1 MLNFTFD
8 HAWLVTLSLVAIA
21 LLLGLLFLIRVAHK
35 HGQSSQ
41 QNAISETVAVL
52 MPVKTL
58 KHSFRQA
65 IGLIESSLTQRSER
79 YKLTWTLIVNGGGS
93 QGLPL
98 SASGLQ
104 SAFGAENS
112 SVSSK
117 DGIGWGFF
125 DKGIAVQV
133 KSDQLGDESSQDS
146 HGVWDELL
154 SLCQSYRPDRPLDA
168 IVYSLPASVL
178 LQSSAESK
186 YAIME
191 SAKKFNKLLWLAQNR
206 FALQFPLYV
215 VIDGCEAIPG
225 FAGFASSLP
234 TQMRRSILGWSSP
247 FELSAPYQ
255 DRWVDQGMGEIISIT
270 ADACMELSAIDV
282 LQKDSSN
289 YFLLPSEIK
298 KLSEGLHVFM
308 DELMRPSAYHD
319 PFMLRG
325 FYLTGDCSD
334 AAQLL
339 QGTQA
344 LSMLSGAPNEF
355 QIRPAVE
362 PAFLRDLFEKKIFA
376 ENGLVRASRTQK
388 LRQSTMHVAVRWGTG
403 AFISLWLVW
412 LGLGTIKIH
421 YFAGELVAV
430 IDKFNQEATNALRR
444 SKDETID
451 LELSKERAI
460 ETLKLLDSL
469 NTGALWAF
477 PMPGSWSSIDDL
489 NHRVQKRIAEGFAKT
504 AFNPIRL
511 SLNAAVAEMT
521 GATIDPSNGA
531 LVNSSNCA
539 LPKTWIER
547 ISTAGSR
554 PVDPD
559 EQIEFF
565 MLEQYVRRAAELQ
578 RVIASLMRLTDKT
591 AAASGEDLRLVVKA
605 LMGVELNGNINQIA
619 NIFRNSVS
627 SGGLIDHNS
636 LQQASTC
643 AFGQMYDAFL
653 EGALQKNSL
662 LSYESSYSELIAQ
675 VSVEATS
682 AFDGTLGYQAWNEFS
697 EQLKSQSAFLQ
708 PGKGIW
714 IQRRTPE
721 FGVNYDKLMQTVRG
735 VDLLGSAA
743 VDAAQ
748 KRLNTSF
755 TKFLDKWDNINH
767 ENAGSMVG
775 KLDWIEKESQWDFNA
790 DRQALMENMSKM
802 LALPYV
808 KNNFPRK
815 LPEAP
820 SNSAVIWDRQR
831 LDQALSY
838 ADVKRTLEG
847 ELLQKFPASLREQ
860 ATRFVYGALASKVLE
875 STSQAMSVTIRPINQ
890 VSLQEAEQAKLSK
903 LISLLTDLGASD
915 AVVALRGM
923 ISKELIA
930 RLMVLDDSFNQ
941 AFVFMPKE
949 VDFKNWNGS
958 GNPLLVA
965 FDSPDAS
972 GLAAYVAQQIS
983 YIENTSREAE
993 TLLQTLNVL
1002 QPNHPLVI
1010 KWNAMTAEVSR
1021 FKIKSPISTL
1031 SVLTQ
1036 FILNAGTE
1044 FELNN
1049 CLERIQKISTGRRS
1063 FDYFS
1068 DRLQSLQTGLTQ
1080 RCIALKENDRK
1091 ESWNRFANLFNRDL
1105 ANRVPFK
1112 SLAMPPQVSQ
1122 SGLSPR
1128 FELISADVDDV
1139 SAVLTSFDKA
1149 YKSLGDTNANGLSAK
1164 PLNTPVSV
1172 KKFEEQFIKVRQ
1184 LFAPLYPAEQT
1195 LVSGYDLTVDFRS
1208 NQAEEKE
1215 GGRIIEWVLSSGN
1228 QMLRSRD
1235 SNAKSLFWEPG
1246 TPISLSLR
1254 VAKDSPLK
1262 PKSDPNQ
1269 AYISVEDKTVT
1280 YRFTDVWAL
1289 FSFISAHR
1297 EPDRYSRGES
1307 RMQLLRFEFVLTPV
1321 SDTAKQTDSEIPA
1334 KVFMRIGLSAFGKKT
1349 LLAWPSVFPSK
1360 APDWASP

>member
-1 MLNFTFD
+1 MLNFIFEN
-8 HAWLVTLSLVAIA
+8 AWLITWSVVAIA
-21 LLLGLLFLIRVAHK
+21 LLLGLFFLLKVAHK
-35 HGQSSQ
+35 HGLPSQ
-41 QNAISETVAVL
+41 QSVKAASAAVL

-65 IGLIESSLTQRSER
+65 VGLIESGLAQRSER
-79 YKLTWTLIVNGGGS
+79 YNLSWTLVVNGGGS
-93 QGLPL
+93 HGLPL
-98 SASGLQ
+98 TASGLQ
-104 SAFGAENS
+104 SALGTDTS

-125 DKGIAVQV
+125 DKGIAVQL
-133 KSDQLGDESSQDS
+133 KSDQLGDQSNPDS
-146 HGVWDELL
+146 HGIWDELL
-154 SLCQSYRPDRPLDA
+154 SLCRAYRPDRPFDA
-168 IVYSLPASVL
+168 IVYSLPASLL
-178 LQSSAESK
+178 LQSNAENKSA
-186 YAIME
+186 ITDL
-191 SAKKFNKLLWLAQNR
+191 AKKLNKSLWLAQNR

-234 TQMRRSILGWSSP
+234 SPLRRSILGWSSP

-255 DRWVDQGMGEIISIT
+255 DRWIDQGMDEIISMS
-270 ADACMELSAIDV
+270 ADACMELSAIEV
-282 LQKDSSN
+282 AQKDSSD
-289 YFLLPSEIK
+289 YFLLPSEIN
-298 KLSEGLHVFM
+298 KLREGLHVFM

-339 QGTQA
+339 QGTHA
-344 LSMLSGAPNEF
+344 LPMPSGMPNEF

-388 LRQSTMHVAVRWGTG
+388 LRHPTVHAAVKWGTG
-403 AFISLWLVW
+403 AFISIWL
-412 LGLGTIKIH
+412 LGLGLGAIKIN
-421 YFAGELVAV
+421 YFAGELVGV
-430 IDKFNQEATNALRR
+430 IEQFNQEATNTLRR
-444 SKDETID
+444 SKDENVD
-451 LELSKERAI
+451 LELSKERALN
-460 ETLKLLDSL
+460 TLKLLDSL
-469 NTGALWAF
+469 NTGSLWALT
-477 PMPGSWSSIDDL
+477 MPGSWSSIDDL

-504 AFNPIRL
+504 AFDPIRL

-531 LVNSSNCA
+531 LVYSANCS

-547 ISTAGSR
+547 IASVGSR

-559 EQIEFF
+559 EQVEFV
-565 MLEQYVRRAAELQ
+565 MLEQYVRRAEELQ
-578 RVIASLMRLTDKT
+578 RVIASLMRLTEKSSP
-591 AAASGEDLRLVVKA
+591 ASGEDLRLVVKV
-605 LMGVELNGNINQIA
+605 LMGVELNGNTNQIA
-619 NIFRNSVS
+619 NIFRNSVA
-627 SGGLIDHNS
+627 SGGLIDRNS

-653 EGALQKNSL
+653 EGALQKNSML
-662 LSYESSYSELIAQ
+662 IVEARYSELIAQ
-675 VSVEATS
+675 VSIEATS

-714 IQRRTPE
+714 IQRRAPQ
-721 FGVNYDKLMQTVRG
+721 FGVNYDKLMQTARG

-755 TKFLDKWDNINH
+755 TKFLDQWDNINH

-775 KLDWIEKESQWDFNA
+775 KLEWIEKESQWDFNA
-790 DRQALMENMSKM
+790 DRQALMESMSKM

-815 LPEAP
+815 LADVP
-820 SNSAVIWDRQR
+820 SNSAVSWDRQR
-831 LDQALSY
+831 LDQALTY
-838 ADVKRTLEG
+838 ADVKRSLEG
-847 ELLQKFPASLREQ
+847 DLLQKFPASLREQ
-860 ATRFVYGALASKVLE
+860 ASRFVYGALASKVLE

-890 VSLQEAEQAKLSK
+890 VSLQEAEQARLSK
-903 LISLLTDLGASD
+903 LVSLLTDLGASE
-915 AVVALRGM
+915 AVSSLRGM
-923 ISKELIA
+923 ISRDVIA
-930 RLMVLDDSFNQ
+930 RLKVLDDSFNQ
-941 AFVFMPKE
+941 AFILMPKE

-958 GNPLLVA
+958 GNPVLAA
-965 FDSPDAS
+965 FDTPDAS

-983 YIENTSREAE
+983 YIENTAKEAE
-993 TLLQTLNVL
+993 PLLQTLTNL

-1010 KWNAMTAEVSR
+1010 KWSGMAAEVSR
-1021 FKIKSPISTL
+1021 FKIKSPTSTL
-1031 SVLTQ
+1031 STLTQ
-1036 FILNAGTE
+1036 FILNAGND
-1044 FELNN
+1044 FEVSN
-1049 CLERIQKISTGRRS
+1049 CLERLQKISTGRRS

-1068 DRLQSLQTGLTQ
+1068 DRQQSLQMGLTQ
-1080 RCIALKENDRK
+1080 RCLALKENDRK
-1091 ESWNRFANLFNRDL
+1091 ESWARFANSFNRDL
-1105 ANRVPFK
+1105 ANRAPFK
-1112 SLAMPPQVSQ
+1112 AVAAPSHTSP

-1128 FELISADVDDV
+1128 FELLSADIDDV
-1139 SAVLTSFDKA
+1139 SAVLSNFDKA
-1149 YKSLGDTNANGLSAK
+1149 HKALGDTTANGSGAK
-1164 PLNTPVSV
+1164 PFITPVSV
-1172 KKFEEQFIKVRQ
+1172 KKFEEQFIRVRQ
-1184 LFAPLYPAEQT
+1184 LLAPLFPAEPAT
-1195 LVSGYDLTVDFRS
+1195 VAGYDLTVDFRS

-1235 SNAKSLFWEPG
+1235 SNAKTLFWEPG

-1262 PKSDPNQ
+1262 PKSDLNQ
-1269 AYISVEDKTVT
+1269 AFTFVEDQTVT

-1297 EPDRYSRGES
+1297 EPDRFGRGES
-1307 RMQLLRFEFVLTPV
+1307 RMQLLKFEFALTPV
-1321 SDTAKQTDSEIPA
+1321 ADVAKQSASEMPA
-1334 KVFMRIGLSAFGKKT
+1334 KVFMRIGLSAVGKKS
-1349 LLAWPSVFPSK
+1349 LLPWPSVFPSK